1 MSLKAVLF
9 DFNGVII
16 KDEPIHLQLID
27 EILIQENL
35 QPQRVNERQAALGR
49 SDRACFQQLLA
60 NRGRVASEDY
70 LNQLL
75 NRKAEAYV
83 LELEKLEKLP
93 LYPGVEDLIYQVRSR
108 SVSKG
113 DSRSVSKGDSRSVSK
128 GDSRSVSKG
137 DSRNLKL
144 GLVSG
149 AFRKEIELVLERA
162 KLTEYFKVI
171 VAGEDT
177 TTSKPNPDG
186 YLLAVERLNQQYP
199 DLNLQP
205 QECLAIED
213 TPDGIQAAKLAEM
226 QVVGVANTYPFHML
240 HRCCNWVVDYLTD
253 VDLEWVQE
261 VYQRRQEAEGKK
273 HSQQSAGN
281 EVL

>member
-35 QPQRVNERQAALGR
+35 QPQRLNERQAALGR

-70 LNQLL
+70 LTQLL
-75 NRKAEAYV
+75 NRKAQAYV
-83 LELEKLEKLP
+83 LELEKIEKLP

-108 SVSKG
+108 SVSKE
-113 DSRSVSKGDSRSVSK
+113 
-128 GDSRSVSKG
+128 

-162 KLTEYFKVI
+162 KLTEHFKVI
-171 VAGEDT
+171 VSGEDT

-226 QVVGVANTYPFHML
+226 RVIGVANTYPFHML
-240 HRCCNWVVDYLTD
+240 HRCCNWTVDYLTD

-261 VYQRRQEAEGKK
+261 VY
-273 HSQQSAGN
+273 SQKQCQPTVS
-281 EVL
+281 